1 MKTFP
6 MFLQM
11 AGRRVVIVGGG
22 EQAAQKTRL
31 MLKTE
36 ATITV
41 ISDALDDELAALA
54 AVGRITQ
61 QRGAIIAQDFG
72 DSALVFVATGCPGAD
87 GALHALA
94 KTAGA
99 TVNVVDQPALCDVI
113 TPSIVDRDPVVVAIG
128 TEGTAPVLARQ
139 IKTQV
144 EQMLEPELGA
154 LASLAGRLRAS
165 AAQHLGP
172 RARRDLWRW
181 VFGDAPRRAHA
192 RGAQRETAH
201 MIKKAIATGDFGQET
216 GGSVALVGA
225 GPGAKDLITL
235 RGVQRLQEADVIYYD
250 RLVDPEILELAR
262 RDAERIY
269 VGKRPGCHSWPQE
282 KITQTIVAAAK
293 GGARVVRL
301 KCGDPGIFARGLE
314 EIEALRAADIPVEI
328 VPGVTA
334 ASGVAAASGQ
344 TLTERDEIDTL
355 VLTTGHVSEGC
366 AVPEVLRTLTP
377 GTCVAL
383 YMAVRA
389 APQISAYLSTRH
401 APHAIDVTIVAHAQT
416 DAQIVTSCDIA
427 SLPATLV
434 AHGITDTA
442 TLLLKLRRS
451 VRHCQQAQK
460 TAVRPPIR
468 NSDSS
473 APGNSSSQLRN
484 SPSMPTPT
492 SFGMMR

>member
-11 AGRRVVIVGGG
+11 AGRHVVIVGGG

-36 ATITV
+36 AQITV
-41 ISDALDDELAALA
+41 FSDVLEEELAALA
-54 AVGRITQ
+54 TSGRITQ
-61 QRGAIIAQDFG
+61 QRGPIRAAHFEHTALVFIATG
-72 DSALVFVATGCPGAD
+72 CRGADSALHG
-87 GALHALA
+87 LA
-94 KTAGA
+94 KAAGA
-99 TVNVVDQPALCDVI
+99 TVNVVDQPALCDAI

-139 IKTQV
+139 IKTRV
-144 EQMLEPELGA
+144 EQMLEPDLGGLAA
-154 LASLAGRLRAS
+154 LVGRLRAH
-165 AAQHLGP
+165 AAQRLGP

-181 VFGDAPRRAHA
+181 VFADTPRRTHA
-192 RGAQRETAH
+192 RGAQRETAR
-201 MIKKAIATGDFGQET
+201 MIKQAIITGEFGQET
-216 GGSVALVGA
+216 SGSVALVGA

-235 RGVQRLQEADVIYYD
+235 RGVQRLQEADIIYYD

-262 RDAERIY
+262 RDAERVY

-301 KCGDPGIFARGLE
+301 KCGDPGIFARGQE
-314 EIEALRAADIPVEI
+314 ELDALRAAEIPVEI

-334 ASGVAAASGQ
+334 ACGVAAASGQ
-344 TLTERDEIDTL
+344 MLTEREHIDTL
-355 VLTTGHVSEGC
+355 VLTTGHITEGC
-366 AVPEVLRTLTP
+366 AVPQILHNLTA

-389 APQISAYLSTRH
+389 APEISAFLAARH
-401 APHAIDVTIVAHAQT
+401 GPHDIAVTIVAHAQT
-416 DAQIVTSCDIA
+416 NAEIVIHCDIA
-427 SLPATLV
+427 SLPETLV

-442 TLLLKLRRS
+442 TLLLKLRKAG
-451 VRHCQQAQK
+451 AQK
-460 TAVRPPIR
+460 SLGHHTNPEHGVLRDIAVRSR
-468 NSDSS
+468 Q
-473 APGNSSSQLRN
+473 A
-484 SPSMPTPT
+484 
-492 SFGMMR
+492 